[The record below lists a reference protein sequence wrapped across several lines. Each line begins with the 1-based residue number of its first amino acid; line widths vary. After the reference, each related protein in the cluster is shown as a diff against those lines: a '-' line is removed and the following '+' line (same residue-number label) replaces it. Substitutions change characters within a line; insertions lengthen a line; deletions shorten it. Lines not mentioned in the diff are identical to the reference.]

1 MTRQEFVLERG
12 VQLQKNRQ
20 SKWRQGRQLH
30 ISRGNTGRLM
40 AAVVVYAIRDGSPI
54 FFIGKESRFL
64 RDLIGR
70 ESTECHTFNE
80 KVTTETMRTHF
91 TNAAKT
97 QSDKVGFRVQYD
109 TPQQDLSTL
118 VAKTHFRYLPEK
130 GVKYGIVKGGM
141 ETVDNGSTINT
152 AVREFN
158 EECMN
163 LAVNKTEFQRSK
175 THISSFDTPLKGR
188 DLYFLDITCELA
200 TFETSQLSR
209 LADHYGELFDSVMMK
224 GRQSNI
230 SLVNFHITLMDNV
243 HAITDGT
250 FLKD

>member
-1 MTRQEFVLERG
+1 
-12 VQLQKNRQ
+12 
-20 SKWRQGRQLH
+20 
-30 ISRGNTGRLM
+30 M

-80 KVTTETMRTHF
+80 RVNVEAMRTHF
-91 TNAAKT
+91 TDAAKT

-209 LADHYGELFDSVMMK
+209 LADHYGELFDSVMM
-224 GRQSNI
+224 
-230 SLVNFHITLMDNV
+230 SLEDLRKIRSKLNFPSGY
-243 HAITDGT
+243 AIDVFLREKSLGCRKRHRRTRNTSDQKFPLRSARRHVVPSLRNT
-250 FLKD
+250 FD